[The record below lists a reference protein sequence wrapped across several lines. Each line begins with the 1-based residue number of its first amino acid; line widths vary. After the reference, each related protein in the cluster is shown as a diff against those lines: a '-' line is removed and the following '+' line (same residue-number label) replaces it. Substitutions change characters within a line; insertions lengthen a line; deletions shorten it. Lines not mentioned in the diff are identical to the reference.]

1 MTFLHKITEGPA
13 DKSYGIHV
21 AKIAGLPSKLLER
34 ADIILQKLEN
44 KPVMSKAPEVEK
56 EQLSLFAFEDNHQE
70 LIEMLKETNVD
81 NMTAR
86 EALNFLWELKD
97 RL

>member
-1 MTFLHKITEGPA
+1 MP
-13 DKSYGIHV
+13 
-21 AKIAGLPSKLLER
+21 PKLLER

-44 KPVMSKAPEVEK
+44 KPVMSKAPEEEK
-56 EQLSLFAFEDNHQE
+56 EQLSLFSFEDNHQE
-70 LIEMLKETNVD
+70 LIEKLREANVD

-86 EALNFLWELKD
+86 EALNFLWDLKD

>member
-1 MTFLHKITEGPA
+1 
-13 DKSYGIHV
+13 
-21 AKIAGLPSKLLER
+21 
-34 ADIILQKLEN
+34 
-44 KPVMSKAPEVEK
+44 MSKAPEVEK
-56 EQLSLFAFEDNHQE
+56 EQLSLFTFEDNHQE

-86 EALNFLWELKD
+86 EALNFLWNLKD